1 MAMSKPSLENK
12 PLATWKTWWGSN
24 LPSSIGASI
33 HKHLDVR
40 KIPGGGRVL
49 TKDTFRA
56 DDLKDPYIASVLE
69 GLLTSYPKDK
79 QPSAYLLGDA
89 VLELDKL
96 MNHSLLGHPETNPC
110 KELSRR
116 DDALAEG
123 GKLRKLLSWART
135 SALKSNIG
143 RNESSTYLKQLA
155 NQRVVRVKKSPS
167 SLPSVA
173 GSDIEVSSPSCC
185 SSPQLASGLGRLFP
199 RLLHIVSSFW
209 GCAVVWL

>member
-1 MAMSKPSLENK
+1 MSKQSLVNK
-12 PLATWKTWWGSN
+12 PLASWKTWWESE
-24 LPSSIGASI
+24 LPASIGASI

-40 KIPGGGRVL
+40 KIPGGGRLL

-56 DDLKDPYIASVLE
+56 DDFKDPYIASVLE

-89 VLELDKL
+89 VLELDML

-135 SALKSNIG
+135 SALKSNVG

-155 NQRVVRVKKSPS
+155 NQRVVRVKKSPAS
-167 SLPSVA
+167 SPSTA
-173 GSDIEVSSPSCC
+173 GSDLEVSSPSSC
-185 SSPQLASGLGRLFP
+185 SSPPLVPALGRPFLGFPILFLAFGGAP
-199 RLLHIVSSFW
+199 TI
-209 GCAVVWL
+209 VWL